1 MHPKEELRGG
11 FAGVHLPVVIHTPAL
26 RALTFRRFLA
36 ARDLNTL
43 AVHQCINNFPAGF
56 MEIPPRG
63 LAGDTESGSCF
74 FLFESFKVNESQE
87 FQFVGTQR
95 DALAVLIRATAGLVA
110 P

>member
-1 MHPKEELRGG
+1 M
-11 FAGVHLPVVIHTPAL
+11 HLPVVIDTPAL
-26 RALTFRRFLA
+26 RALAFRRFLA
-36 ARDLNTL
+36 ARDLNSL
-43 AVHQCINNFPAGF
+43 AVHQCISNLPAGF

-63 LAGDTESGSCF
+63 LAGDPESGGCL

-87 FQFVGTQR
+87 FQFVRTQR